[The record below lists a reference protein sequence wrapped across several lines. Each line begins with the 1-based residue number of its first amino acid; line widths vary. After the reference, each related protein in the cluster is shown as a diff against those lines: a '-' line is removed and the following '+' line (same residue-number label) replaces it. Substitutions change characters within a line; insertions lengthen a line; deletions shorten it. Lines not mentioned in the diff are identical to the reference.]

1 MTWDLRPPHTGN
13 ARPRVLCVDDEPVIL
28 QILRRLLEV
37 QGFEPVTCGDPV
49 AAIALFDDSSFDVV
63 ITDIHMPGM
72 DGLALMKALRARQ
85 PELPVMVVTGH
96 GTVDTAIQ
104 ALREGASGMLVK
116 PFTGEELLGEVR
128 RALAASQMRY
138 EALQYR
144 YLSPVL
150 DSIALTLSTA
160 IEARNLETGEHCRQL
175 GVLSERMAAVLGRD
189 ERQRMT
195 IRIGGYLHDIGK
207 IGIADAI
214 LLKPGRL
221 TDEEMAEMRRHSEIG
236 AAILEVHEAMADIAQ
251 IVRHHH
257 ERWDG
262 QGYPGGL
269 AGTAIPLGGR
279 IIAVADAF
287 SAMTSDRIYRPAL
300 PSIGPGPSY
309 APTAARSSIRRS
321 SPPSS
326 RSSTR
331 RATSGLWMTRS
342 SRSWSRTSTSRCPH
356 RTNGRQGWRCCPSS
370 NPWSCLSRPCRGPGR
385 GLPGGA
391 GRRGVRGHR
400 LRRGLRDRRSRRGHG
415 IRAAAGRLIESA
427 TGPGLRG
434 GVRRYR
440 RFLLTIQIPS
450 STSSAGPSRRPAS
463 TFM

>member
-1 MTWDLRPPHTGN
+1 MTWDLRPPHSGH

-49 AAIALFDDSSFDVV
+49 EAIALFDEQSFDVV

-72 DGLALMKALRARQ
+72 DGLTLMKALRERQ

-96 GTVDTAIQ
+96 GTVDTAMQ

-116 PFTGEELLGEVR
+116 PFTGQELLGEVR

-138 EALQYR
+138 EALQFR
-144 YLSPVL
+144 YMSPVL

-175 GVLSERMAAVLGRD
+175 GVLSERMAAVLGGD

-262 QGYPGGL
+262 MGYPDRLVGD
-269 AGTAIPLGGR
+269 AIPLGGR

-287 SAMTSDRIYRPAL
+287 SAMTSDRIYRRALPIERAWEELRAHTGTQFDPEIVAVFEQVVDEQGRIRALDASLEQHLTADVNAPMSQSDDWRSGQATAPAL
-300 PSIGPGPSY
+300 HPASVPVQ
-309 APTAARSSIRRS
+309 ARVD
-321 SPPSS
+321 
-326 RSSTR
+326 
-331 RATSGLWMTRS
+331 AL
-342 SRSWSRTSTSRCPH
+342 
-356 RTNGRQGWRCCPSS
+356 
-370 NPWSCLSRPCRGPGR
+370 
-385 GLPGGA
+385 A
-391 GRRGVRGHR
+391 EV
-400 LRRGLRDRRSRRGHG
+400 
-415 IRAAAGRLIESA
+415 RAAAQGGDERAVIDSGEGREML
-427 TGPGLRG
+427 P
-434 GVRRYR
+434 
-440 RFLLTIQIPS
+440 
-450 STSSAGPSRRPAS
+450 PAEDS
-463 TFM
+463 GSGKTQVA

>member
-1 MTWDLRPPHTGN
+1 MTWDLRSPHSGN
-13 ARPRVLCVDDEPVIL
+13 AWPRVLCVDDEPVIL
-28 QILRRLLEV
+28 QIQRRLLET
-37 QGFEPVTCGDPV
+37 QGFEPVTCGDPL
-49 AAIALFDDSSFDVV
+49 AALALFDEGAFDVV

-72 DGLALMKALRARQ
+72 DGMALTRALHERR
-85 PELPVMVVTGH
+85 PELPVVVVTGQ

-104 ALREGASGMLVK
+104 ALREGATGMLVK

-128 RALAASQMRY
+128 RALSSSQMRY

-144 YLSPVL
+144 YMSPVL

-175 GVLSERMAAVLGRD
+175 GVLSERMASVLGLN

-221 TDEEMAEMRRHSEIG
+221 TDDEMAEMRRHSEIG

-262 QGYPGGL
+262 RGYPDAI
-269 AGTAIPLGGR
+269 AGTSIPLGGR

-287 SAMTSDRIYRPAL
+287 SAMTNDRIYRPAL
-300 PSIGPGPSY
+300 PMDRAWAELRANSGTQFDPEIVEVFEQVVDEGGNLRPAGPGV
-309 APTAARSSIRRS
+309 
-321 SPPSS
+321 
-326 RSSTR
+326 
-331 RATSGLWMTRS
+331 
-342 SRSWSRTSTSRCPH
+342 
-356 RTNGRQGWRCCPSS
+356 
-370 NPWSCLSRPCRGPGR
+370 
-385 GLPGGA
+385 A
-391 GRRGVRGHR
+391 GRSDGEVPMPVMADES
-400 LRRGLRDRRSRRGHG
+400 LRSRLAIMPVMQPLVVAIKDGPQSCPAAPAG
-415 IRAAAGRLIESA
+415 QERAVAASGEGSDQAQPADGSA
-427 TGPGLRG
+427 K
-434 GVRRYR
+434 
-440 RFLLTIQIPS
+440 
-450 STSSAGPSRRPAS
+450 AS
-463 TFM
+463 

>member
-1 MTWDLRPPHTGN
+1 MTWDIRPPYSAN
-13 ARPRVLCVDDEPVIL
+13 SRPRVLCVDDEPVIL

-37 QGFEPVTCGDPV
+37 QGFEPVTSSDPF
-49 AAIALFDDSSFDVV
+49 AAIALFDETPFDVV
-63 ITDIHMPGM
+63 ITDLHMPGL
-72 DGLALMKALRARQ
+72 DGLALMKALRERK

-116 PFTGEELLGEVR
+116 PFTGVELLGEVR
-128 RALAASQMRY
+128 RALAASQMQY

-175 GVLSERMAAVLGRD
+175 GVLSERIAAVLGRD

-207 IGIADAI
+207 IGIADVI

-221 TDEEMAEMRRHSEIG
+221 TDEEMDEMRRHSEIG
-236 AAILEVHEAMADIAQ
+236 ASILEVHEAMSDIAQ

-262 QGYPGGL
+262 MGYPDRL
-269 AGTAIPLGGR
+269 AGGDIPLGGR

-287 SAMTSDRIYRPAL
+287 SAMTNDRIYRPAL
-300 PSIGPGPSY
+300 SLDRAWAELRVHTGTQFDPEIV
-309 APTAARSSIRRS
+309 AAFE
-321 SPPSS
+321 
-326 RSSTR
+326 
-331 RATSGLWMTRS
+331 
-342 SRSWSRTSTSRCPH
+342 
-356 RTNGRQGWRCCPSS
+356 Q
-370 NPWSCLSRPCRGPGR
+370 
-385 GLPGGA
+385 
-391 GRRGVRGHR
+391 VV
-400 LRRGLRDRRSRRGHG
+400 DED
-415 IRAAAGRLIESA
+415 GRLKVLDATIEQQIARDVHVPA
-427 TGPGLRG
+427 TGSHAWQPALATPP
-434 GVRRYR
+434 V
-440 RFLLTIQIPS
+440 IPPPMAEG
-450 STSSAGPSRRPAS
+450 SSA
-463 TFM
+463 

>member
-1 MTWDLRPPHTGN
+1 MTWDLRPPHSGN
-13 ARPRVLCVDDEPVIL
+13 SRPRVLCVDDEPVIL

-37 QGFEPVTCGDPV
+37 QGFEPVICGDPL
-49 AAIALFDDSSFDVV
+49 AAIALFDETLFDVV

-72 DGLALMKALRARQ
+72 DGLALMRALRERQ
-85 PELPVMVVTGH
+85 PELPVVVVTGH

-104 ALREGASGMLVK
+104 ALREGATGMLVK
-116 PFTGEELLGEVR
+116 PFTGEELLGEVS

-175 GVLSERMAAVLGRD
+175 GILSERMAAVLGLD
-189 ERQRMT
+189 ERQQMT

-221 TDEEMAEMRRHSEIG
+221 TDDEMAEMRRHSEIG

-262 QGYPGGL
+262 LRLPGPPGRPD
-269 AGTAIPLGGR
+269 IPLGGR

-287 SAMTSDRIYRPAL
+287 SAMTSDRIYRPAMPVDRAWAEL
-300 PSIGPGPSY
+300 RAHSGTQFDPEIV
-309 APTAARSSIRRS
+309 AVFEQT
-321 SPPSS
+321 
-326 RSSTR
+326 STR
-331 RATSGLWMTRS
+331 RAASGRS
-342 SRSWSRTSTSRCPH
+342 ADSIEQNLNCDVHVPMALAGGLAARARAADGSDTPRSVRSAARRVLCRHSGRRCL
-356 RTNGRQGWRCCPSS
+356 R
-370 NPWSCLSRPCRGPGR
+370 GR
-385 GLPGGA
+385 GE
-391 GRRGVRGHR
+391 
-400 LRRGLRDRRSRRGHG
+400 RRGLTQPDRVRARS
-415 IRAAAGRLIESA
+415 
-427 TGPGLRG
+427 T
-434 GVRRYR
+434 V
-440 RFLLTIQIPS
+440 
-450 STSSAGPSRRPAS
+450 
-463 TFM
+463 

>member
-1 MTWDLRPPHTGN
+1 MTWDLRPSRSIG

-28 QILRRLLEV
+28 QVLRRLLEV

-49 AAIALFDDSSFDVV
+49 EAAANFSEGMFDVV
-63 ITDIHMPGM
+63 ITDIHMPVM
-72 DGLALMKALRARQ
+72 DGLALMRAIRQIQ
-85 PELPVMVVTGH
+85 PEIPVVIVTGH

-104 ALREGASGMLVK
+104 ALREGATGMLVK

-128 RALAASQMRY
+128 RALSTTQMRY

-175 GVLSERMAAVLGRD
+175 GILSERMAAVLGLD
-189 ERQRMT
+189 ERKQMT

-221 TDEEMAEMRRHSEIG
+221 TDSEMAEMRRHSEIG
-236 AAILEVHEAMADIAQ
+236 AAILEVHEAMSEIAQ
-251 IVRHHH
+251 VVRHHH

-262 QGYPGGL
+262 RGYPAALTGL
-269 AGTAIPLGGR
+269 AIPLGAR

-300 PSIGPGPSY
+300 PLD
-309 APTAARSSIRRS
+309 
-321 SPPSS
+321 
-326 RSSTR
+326 
-331 RATSGLWMTRS
+331 RAWAELRAHSGS
-342 SRSWSRTSTSRCPH
+342 QFDPEIVEAFE
-356 RTNGRQGWRCCPSS
+356 QVVDE
-370 NPWSCLSRPCRGPGR
+370 
-385 GLPGGA
+385 GG
-391 GRRGVRGHR
+391 R
-400 LRRGLRDRRSRRGHG
+400 LRPLQPEVERTLNSEVHVPIAPAEELHARLAMLPVLEPVSVQLAAAMDPCPVATEDGECAVAVSGEGCEIVVAAAGDA
-415 IRAAAGRLIESA
+415 IVVTRAAASR
-427 TGPGLRG
+427 
-434 GVRRYR
+434 
-440 RFLLTIQIPS
+440 QI
-450 STSSAGPSRRPAS
+450 A
-463 TFM
+463 

>member
-1 MTWDLRPPHTGN
+1 MTWDLRPPHSGN

-28 QILRRLLEV
+28 QILHRLLEV

-49 AAIALFDDSSFDVV
+49 AAIALFDDTSFDVV

-72 DGLALMKALRARQ
+72 DGLSLMKALRERQ

-236 AAILEVHEAMADIAQ
+236 AVILEVHEAMADIAQ

-287 SAMTSDRIYRPAL
+287 SAMTSDRIYRVAL
-300 PSIGPGPSY
+300 PVDRAWAELRAHSGAQFDPEIVAAFEQVVDEEGRIRTLADSIEQNLDADVHNPRSASDDWPGRLAMLPVLEPLAVTVKARVEALVEACPV
-309 APTAARSSIRRS
+309 APAGDECAVIASGEGCEIVAPVAGAEPARSK
-321 SPPSS
+321 
-326 RSSTR
+326 
-331 RATSGLWMTRS
+331 ASGS
-342 SRSWSRTSTSRCPH
+342 
-356 RTNGRQGWRCCPSS
+356 
-370 NPWSCLSRPCRGPGR
+370 
-385 GLPGGA
+385 
-391 GRRGVRGHR
+391 
-400 LRRGLRDRRSRRGHG
+400 
-415 IRAAAGRLIESA
+415 AA
-427 TGPGLRG
+427 
-434 GVRRYR
+434 
-440 RFLLTIQIPS
+440 
-450 STSSAGPSRRPAS
+450 
-463 TFM
+463 

>member
-1 MTWDLRPPHTGN
+1 MTWDLRPARSGN

-37 QGFEPVTCGDPV
+37 QGFEPVLCGDPLT
-49 AAIALFDDSSFDVV
+49 ALSTFKGGSFDVV

-72 DGLALMKALRARQ
+72 DGLTLMRALRDLR
-85 PELPVMVVTGH
+85 PELPVVVVTGQ

-116 PFTGEELLGEVR
+116 PFTGEELLAEVR
-128 RALAASQMRY
+128 RALAATQMRY

-160 IEARNLETGEHCRQL
+160 IEARNLETGEHCRHL
-175 GVLSERMAAVLGRD
+175 GVLSERMAAVLGLD
-189 ERQRMT
+189 ERQQMT

-221 TDEEMAEMRRHSEIG
+221 TESETAEMRRHSEIG
-236 AAILEVHEAMADIAQ
+236 ASILEVHEAMAEIAQ

-262 QGYPGGL
+262 RGYPDAL
-269 AGTAIPLGGR
+269 VAGAIPLGGR

-300 PSIGPGPSY
+300 TLDRAWAELRAHAGTQFDPEIVAVFELVVDEDGSLRKLPPALEDRFNSEVHVPFSGTDELHARLAMLPVL
-309 APTAARSSIRRS
+309 APVAMDVKTASEHCPVAPAGEECAVAASGEGCEIVV
-321 SPPSS
+321 
-326 RSSTR
+326 
-331 RATSGLWMTRS
+331 ATDGDPT
-342 SRSWSRTSTSRCPH
+342 
-356 RTNGRQGWRCCPSS
+356 
-370 NPWSCLSRPCRGPGR
+370 
-385 GLPGGA
+385 
-391 GRRGVRGHR
+391 
-400 LRRGLRDRRSRRGHG
+400 
-415 IRAAAGRLIESA
+415 
-427 TGPGLRG
+427 
-434 GVRRYR
+434 
-440 RFLLTIQIPS
+440 
-450 STSSAGPSRRPAS
+450 PAS
-463 TFM
+463 GAREVA